1 MKNAPLMKENI
12 IWLFDFSPRKVGE
25 GVIQKPVAIKD
36 NIIWIFDFSP
46 RKLGEGVIQKI
57 KDDIMLAN
65 ASHSLCAYSNL
76 WARYHIFSR
85 RWWKLLQKLTIINAM
100 DMRKHV
106 KEHFSSVGRGG
117 KFISWGKSYVFQ
129 RRPSLSPNAQRTNC
143 QTEQAKVELIFISV
157 QLLRSK
163 CFQRCLNV
171 KKTYIGVFLLSSLW
185 FT

>member
-12 IWLFDFSPRKVGE
+12 IWLFDFSSRKVGE

-76 WARYHIFSR
+76 WARYHVFIENI
-85 RWWKLLQKLTIINAM
+85 TMMMEIIT
-100 DMRKHV
+100 
-106 KEHFSSVGRGG
+106 
-117 KFISWGKSYVFQ
+117 KSNNF
-129 RRPSLSPNAQRTNC
+129 
-143 QTEQAKVELIFISV
+143 
-157 QLLRSK
+157 K
-163 CFQRCLNV
+163 CN
-171 KKTYIGVFLLSSLW
+171 G
-185 FT
+185 